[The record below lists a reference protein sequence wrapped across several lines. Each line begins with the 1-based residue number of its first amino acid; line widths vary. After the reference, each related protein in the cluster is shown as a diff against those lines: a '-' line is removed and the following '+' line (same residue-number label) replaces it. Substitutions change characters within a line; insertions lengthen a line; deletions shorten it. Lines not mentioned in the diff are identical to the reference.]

1 MNRLQL
7 ASASKAEPQKP
18 TDEALF
24 RGRELVPVATH
35 HSADS
40 STDIWSLVVTGCLSA
55 AMITSLACR
64 LPNAQ
69 TLSWTTIFSLS
80 AKYIVL
86 VAVAGATGMS
96 IPWFFLRVKPSFG
109 LAFLSK
115 TVAVGWIF
123 FPCIVLFYR
132 RQSPWMF
139 PALALATVAV
149 TFSLRRLFPASA
161 TPDEWKL
168 PYWHNADL
176 PSLYGLPIADF
187 RPVRAFVLA
196 ICAQAALIL
205 AIADRPVFA
214 GTMLSIFLSV
224 LVWRW
229 SALNSSAIKQ
239 FAGVKQSILL
249 CAFAICFTV
258 LALIPWI
265 AGKSHGSNNV
275 AHKPALIIHEARES
289 AVPGSDY
296 VGIILWPPPV
306 KKTQIVP
313 PRPHSTSFAIGK
325 QSQPVVIP
333 FDGQYWYFKA
343 PSKRP
348 GPRAHVAHG
357 RAMYANVRS
366 TNSAPLLM
374 EAYQNLG
381 TAIDL
386 ECCSEIDVA
395 ITNADTRPG
404 TIALGIRLGD
414 SDSIGDPSLDLAERT
429 IVSSKAA
436 QIPMNRPPLD
446 EVLRFPIPPPIARAA
461 TIHRFDEITIVF
473 LSSPERA
480 RVGAKVSIQS
490 FTLIPR

>member
-1 MNRLQL
+1 MNRLEL

-18 TDEALF
+18 TNEDLF
-24 RGRELVPVATH
+24 RGPEPAPVVAH
-35 HSADS
+35 HRADS

-55 AMITSLACR
+55 AMIASMACR
-64 LPNAQ
+64 LPNAH

-80 AKYIVL
+80 VKYIVL
-86 VAVAGATGMS
+86 VAVGGAIGTS
-96 IPWFFLRVKPSFG
+96 IPWLFLKEKPSFG

-123 FPCIVLFYR
+123 FPCIFLFYR

-139 PALALATVAV
+139 LALAIATVAI
-149 TFSLRRLFPASA
+149 TFSLRRLFPAS
-161 TPDEWKL
+161 TTLDEGKL
-168 PYWHNADL
+168 PSWHNADL

-187 RPVRAFVLA
+187 RPVRAFFLA
-196 ICAQAALIL
+196 ICAQSALIL

-214 GTMLSIFLSV
+214 GAMLAIFLSV

-229 SALNSSAIKQ
+229 SALDTNAIKL
-239 FAGVKQSILL
+239 FAGSRQSVLL
-249 CAFAICFTV
+249 CAFAICFTM

-265 AGKSHGSNNV
+265 AGKSDNSNSI
-275 AHKPALIIHEARES
+275 AHKPALITHEAPES

-296 VGIILWPPPV
+296 VGIILWPPPI
-306 KKTQIVP
+306 KKTEIVP

-325 QSQPVVIP
+325 PSQPVIIP

-343 PSKRP
+343 PSRKP

-357 RAMYANVRS
+357 KAMYINVRS

-386 ECCSEIDVA
+386 ECCSEIEVA
-395 ITNADTRPG
+395 ITNADIRPG

-414 SDSIGDPSLDLAERT
+414 SDSLGDPSLDLGERT
-429 IVSSKAA
+429 IVSSKPA
-436 QIPMNRPPLD
+436 QIPLNRPPVD
-446 EVLRFPIPPPIARAA
+446 EVLRFPIPLSSVSA
-461 TIHRFDEITIVF
+461 TTIRRFDEITIVF
-473 LSSPERA
+473 RSSQERA
-480 RVGAKVSIQS
+480 QVGAKVSIQS
-490 FTLIPR
+490 FTLIPK

>member
-7 ASASKAEPQKP
+7 ASTLKAESQEPSGE
-18 TDEALF
+18 DLF
-24 RGRELVPVATH
+24 RGPEPVPDLTRRG
-35 HSADS
+35 ADS
-40 STDIWSLVVTGCLSA
+40 SADIWSLVVTGCVSA
-55 AMITSLACR
+55 ATIASLACR
-64 LPNAQ
+64 LPKAN
-69 TLSWTTIFSLS
+69 TLSWITIFSLS
-80 AKYIVL
+80 IKYIIIVTL
-86 VAVAGATGMS
+86 GGAIGTS
-96 IPWFFLRVKPSFG
+96 IPWLFLKAKPSFS

-123 FPCIVLFYR
+123 FPCIFLFYR

-149 TFSLRRLFPASA
+149 TFALRRLFPAGA
-161 TPDEWKL
+161 TPDEEKP

-176 PSLYGLPIADF
+176 PNLYGLPIADF
-187 RPVRAFVLA
+187 RPVRSFFLA

-205 AIADRPVFA
+205 AILDQPVSA
-214 GTMLSIFLSV
+214 GILLSMCLSM

-229 SALNSSAIKQ
+229 SAVVGSAIKQ
-239 FAGVKQSILL
+239 FAGRRQSVLL
-249 CAFAICFTV
+249 CAFAICLTV
-258 LALIPWI
+258 LALIPWV
-265 AGKSHGSNNV
+265 ASKSPDSNNV
-275 AHKPALIIHEARES
+275 PRKPALVTHESRES

-296 VGIILWPPPV
+296 VGIILWPPPI
-306 KKTQIVP
+306 KKTEIVP

-325 QSQPVVIP
+325 SSQPVVIP

-357 RAMYANVRS
+357 KAMYVNVRS
-366 TNSAPLLM
+366 TNFAPLLM

-386 ECCSEIDVA
+386 GCCSEIDVA
-395 ITNADTRPG
+395 ITNADVRPG

-414 SDSIGDPSLDLAERT
+414 SDSLGDPTLDLGERT

-436 QIPMNRPPLD
+436 QIPMNRPPVD
-446 EVLRFPIPPPIARAA
+446 EVLRFPIPLPFARAT
-461 TIHRFDEITIVF
+461 TIGRFDEITIVF
-473 LSSPERA
+473 LSSGERA
-480 RVGAKVSIQS
+480 RAGAKVSIQS